1 MASYTQ
7 CHSRRGAVFLQT
19 QSLGENAATRWSL
32 NGMTAPSVCD
42 VLDQNYRQGCILED
56 GQPCSCCWQDGRP
69 IRNPFLVQI
78 LFITR
83 RLSSRETNGSCW
95 GWHWQTAQFDSSNAS
110 PWIAPGPSVTS
121 DTCPQSLMALS
132 AFSSALCALPHQTLR
147 LQCWPHQTLRFVNS
161 ARRQRF
167 PIAD

>member
-42 VLDQNYRQGCILED
+42 VLDQNYRQGCVLED

-83 RLSSRETNGSCW
+83 RQKKRKKANGSCW
-95 GWHWQTAQFDSSNAS
+95 GCLGAACRPWVRTKGQSICNLETIVSVGVVHWHTAQCDSSNAS
-110 PWIAPGPSVTS
+110 PWIPPW
-121 DTCPQSLMALS
+121 SLMAVS
-132 AFSSALCALPHQTLR
+132 P
-147 LQCWPHQTLRFVNS
+147 N
-161 ARRQRF
+161 
-167 PIAD
+167 ADLTKHCGS